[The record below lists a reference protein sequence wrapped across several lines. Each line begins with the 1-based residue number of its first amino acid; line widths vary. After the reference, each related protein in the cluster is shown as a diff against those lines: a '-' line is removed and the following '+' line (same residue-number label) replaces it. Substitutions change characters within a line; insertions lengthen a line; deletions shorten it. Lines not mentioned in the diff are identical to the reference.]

1 MKKCLLLWLAFVLA
15 ASNVQAQ
22 KAVDSMRVFYR
33 RGFHDVDPS
42 FRDNRAR
49 LDRFLNSVDRALKEN
64 RVGKIVIRS
73 YASPDG
79 TAKANERLSERRAEE
94 LKAYLVREGNVPAA
108 LVEHHAEGIA
118 WGMLR
123 EQVAA
128 SDVSYRGEV
137 LDILD
142 RTPVWIYDAEGK
154 IVDGRKKRLMDL
166 QGGEPYRHMLEHFFP
181 DLRNSSNT
189 ALYLCVE
196 AKGPEKEPQRTVSG
210 ISGNGEAP
218 RLDATGSADGSVSHA
233 TALPTESPMERI
245 SGPVHPFPK
254 HVIGLH
260 AGYCASWIASYGLS
274 SSTRPGYEAGV
285 TYRVGLSRRLPFY
298 FRTGLTFVGKG
309 YEINGFDDSRTAMN
323 YLQIPIGIDYAVS
336 LGRRW
341 AVVPGAGFYYAL
353 GVGGKREIGREA
365 VSVFGSQGGF
375 SRHDMGFSCG
385 VDLAFSRFSLG
396 VAYEAG
402 LIDIDKSD
410 TVYGNDSRMIG
421 YKNVRNRCFLIRM
434 GVNF

>member
-1 MKKCLLLWLAFVLA
+1 MKKCLFLWLVFAFA
-15 ASNVQAQ
+15 ASNVRAQ
-22 KAVDSMRVFYR
+22 EAVDSMRVFYR
-33 RGFHDVDPS
+33 RGFHNVDPS

-142 RTPVWIYDAEGK
+142 RTPVWIYDDEGR

-189 ALYLCVE
+189 VLYLRVE
-196 AKGPEKEPQRTVSG
+196 AKSPEKEQQETVSDV
-210 ISGNGEAP
+210 SGDGETP
-218 RLDATGSADGSVSHA
+218 RRDATGSAGGPVSHTA
-233 TALPTESPMERI
+233 TLSPDPILEEV

-254 HVIGLH
+254 RVIGLH

-274 SSTRPGYEAGV
+274 SSTRPGYEVGA

-309 YEINGFDDSRTAMN
+309 YEINGFDDSRTTMS
-323 YLQIPIGIDYAVS
+323 YLQIPVGIDYAVS

-341 AVVPGAGFYYAL
+341 AIVPGAGLYYAV
-353 GVGGKREIGREA
+353 GVGGKRKIGREA

-410 TVYGNDSRMIG
+410 TVYGDDSQMVG
-421 YKNVRNRCFLIRM
+421 YKNVRNRSFLIRM

>member
-123 EQVAA
+123 ERIAA
-128 SDVSYRGEV
+128 SDVSYRSEV

-166 QGGEPYRHMLEHFFP
+166 QGGEPSRHMLEHFFP
-181 DLRNSSNT
+181 D
-189 ALYLCVE
+189 
-196 AKGPEKEPQRTVSG
+196 
-210 ISGNGEAP
+210 
-218 RLDATGSADGSVSHA
+218 
-233 TALPTESPMERI
+233 
-245 SGPVHPFPK
+245 
-254 HVIGLH
+254 
-260 AGYCASWIASYGLS
+260 
-274 SSTRPGYEAGV
+274 
-285 TYRVGLSRRLPFY
+285 
-298 FRTGLTFVGKG
+298 
-309 YEINGFDDSRTAMN
+309 
-323 YLQIPIGIDYAVS
+323 
-336 LGRRW
+336 
-341 AVVPGAGFYYAL
+341 
-353 GVGGKREIGREA
+353 
-365 VSVFGSQGGF
+365 
-375 SRHDMGFSCG
+375 
-385 VDLAFSRFSLG
+385 
-396 VAYEAG
+396 
-402 LIDIDKSD
+402 
-410 TVYGNDSRMIG
+410 
-421 YKNVRNRCFLIRM
+421 
-434 GVNF
+434 

>member
-1 MKKCLLLWLAFVLA
+1 MPPPTG
-15 ASNVQAQ
+15 
-22 KAVDSMRVFYR
+22 R
-33 RGFHDVDPS
+33 RKPTSGCRSAGRRSSKPTLS
-42 FRDNRAR
+42 AR
-49 LDRFLNSVDRALKEN
+49 ETFL
-64 RVGKIVIRS
+64 
-73 YASPDG
+73 P
-79 TAKANERLSERRAEE
+79 
-94 LKAYLVREGNVPAA
+94 A

-128 SDVSYRGEV
+128 SDVSYRSEV

-196 AKGPEKEPQRTVSG
+196 AKGPEKEQQRTVSG

-218 RLDATGSADGSVSHA
+218 RPDATGSADGSVSHA
-233 TALPTESPMERI
+233 TALPAESPMERI

-274 SSTRPGYEAGV
+274 SSTRSGYEAGV

-309 YEINGFDDSRTAMN
+309 YEINGFDDSRTTMS
-323 YLQIPIGIDYAVS
+323 YLQIPVGIDYAVS

-341 AVVPGAGFYYAL
+341 AVVARGGTLSCRRRGRQAQNRPGG
-353 GVGGKREIGREA
+353 GVRFRKSGRILA
-365 VSVFGSQGGF
+365 
-375 SRHDMGFSCG
+375 SRHG
-385 VDLAFSRFSLG
+385 
-396 VAYEAG
+396 
-402 LIDIDKSD
+402 
-410 TVYGNDSRMIG
+410 DSRAAWTWHSVASASESLT
-421 YKNVRNRCFLIRM
+421 KPD
-434 GVNF
+434 

>member
-128 SDVSYRGEV
+128 SDVSYRSEV

-196 AKGPEKEPQRTVSG
+196 AKGPEKEQQRTVSG

-218 RLDATGSADGSVSHA
+218 RPDATGSAGGLPCDGAACRVVHGENFRSGSSVS
-233 TALPTESPMERI
+233 
-245 SGPVHPFPK
+245 
-254 HVIGLH
+254 
-260 AGYCASWIASYGLS
+260 
-274 SSTRPGYEAGV
+274 
-285 TYRVGLSRRLPFY
+285 
-298 FRTGLTFVGKG
+298 
-309 YEINGFDDSRTAMN
+309 
-323 YLQIPIGIDYAVS
+323 
-336 LGRRW
+336 
-341 AVVPGAGFYYAL
+341 
-353 GVGGKREIGREA
+353 
-365 VSVFGSQGGF
+365 
-375 SRHDMGFSCG
+375 
-385 VDLAFSRFSLG
+385 
-396 VAYEAG
+396 
-402 LIDIDKSD
+402 
-410 TVYGNDSRMIG
+410 
-421 YKNVRNRCFLIRM
+421 
-434 GVNF
+434 

>member
-123 EQVAA
+123 ERIAA
-128 SDVSYRGEV
+128 SDVSYRSEV

-166 QGGEPYRHMLEHFFP
+166 QGGR
-181 DLRNSSNT
+181 
-189 ALYLCVE
+189 
-196 AKGPEKEPQRTVSG
+196 
-210 ISGNGEAP
+210 
-218 RLDATGSADGSVSHA
+218 
-233 TALPTESPMERI
+233 ALPT
-245 SGPVHPFPK
+245 
-254 HVIGLH
+254 H
-260 AGYCASWIASYGLS
+260 AGTFFSRFAQQQQYRSLS
-274 SSTRPGYEAGV
+274 VRRGERPRE
-285 TYRVGLSRRLPFY
+285 
-298 FRTGLTFVGKG
+298 
-309 YEINGFDDSRTAMN
+309 RTAADGVRH
-323 YLQIPIGIDYAVS
+323 IRKRRGSSARCDR
-336 LGRRW
+336 LGRRFGL
-341 AVVPGAGFYYAL
+341 PCDGAAYRVAHGENFRS
-353 GVGGKREIGREA
+353 GSS
-365 VSVFGSQGGF
+365 VS
-375 SRHDMGFSCG
+375 
-385 VDLAFSRFSLG
+385 
-396 VAYEAG
+396 
-402 LIDIDKSD
+402 
-410 TVYGNDSRMIG
+410 
-421 YKNVRNRCFLIRM
+421 
-434 GVNF
+434 